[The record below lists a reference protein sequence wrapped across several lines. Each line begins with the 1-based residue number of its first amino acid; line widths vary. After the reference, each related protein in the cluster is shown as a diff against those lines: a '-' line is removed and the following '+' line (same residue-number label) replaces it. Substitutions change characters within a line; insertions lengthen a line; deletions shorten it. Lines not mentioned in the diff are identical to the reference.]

1 MYLYV
6 NYFVIFYSQA
16 VKVDKTMYISGQLG
30 LDAKTMEFAGDDVKT
45 QANMVDIKFALF
57 IVYLTFMK
65 ILNYIASST

>member
-6 NYFVIFYSQA
+6 NYSVFFYSQA

-45 QANMVDIKFALF
+45 QANMVDLKFALF
-57 IVYLTFMK
+57 IVIPNFFEDFKFY
-65 ILNYIASST
+65 N